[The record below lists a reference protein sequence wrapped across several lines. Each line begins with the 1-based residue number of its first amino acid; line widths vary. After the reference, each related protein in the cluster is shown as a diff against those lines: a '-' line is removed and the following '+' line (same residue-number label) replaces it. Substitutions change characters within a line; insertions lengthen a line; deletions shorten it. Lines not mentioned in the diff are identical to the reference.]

1 MYFDVVDNW
10 CTGKISRKDK
20 VGIDAPQQAYTPR
33 SGQECHHPW
42 GGKFFRY
49 IICSKNEYRVSEI
62 TYQNFPFL

>member
-10 CTGKISRKDK
+10 CTGKISRKDQ

-42 GGKFFRY
+42 GGKFFKY
-49 IICSKNEYRVSEI
+49 IICSKYELVKLRIKTFHSC
-62 TYQNFPFL
+62 

>member
-10 CTGKISRKDK
+10 YTGKISRKDQ

-49 IICSKNEYRVSEI
+49 IICSKNE
-62 TYQNFPFL
+62 